1 MNIEKMTEQFK
12 SALVEAQSIA
22 LGYESATIEPLHL
35 LQALFNQEDGT
46 TIPLLVQSGIDMAKC
61 QQKLRTR
68 LADLPKVTNSGDI
81 NLSREMQRLMN
92 RADQLAQKRG
102 DQFIASHSYCNHVV

>member
-46 TIPLLVQSGIDMAKC
+46 TIP
-61 QQKLRTR
+61 
-68 LADLPKVTNSGDI
+68 
-81 NLSREMQRLMN
+81 
-92 RADQLAQKRG
+92 
-102 DQFIASHSYCNHVV
+102 